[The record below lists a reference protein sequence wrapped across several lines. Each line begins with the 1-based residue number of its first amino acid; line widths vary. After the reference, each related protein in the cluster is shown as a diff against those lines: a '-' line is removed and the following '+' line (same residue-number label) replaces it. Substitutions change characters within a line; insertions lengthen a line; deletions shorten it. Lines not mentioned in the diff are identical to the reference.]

1 MAKTEFTPI
10 TEPAELDRLEEASAR
25 EPVLLFKHDPWC
37 SISLSA
43 YRQMAA
49 VGGDVSVLDVAES
62 HDLSMEAARRTGV
75 HHESPQVMVL
85 RNGEVAWSAS
95 HFAISTEAV
104 AKARDDAAND

>member
-1 MAKTEFTPI
+1 MAATQFTPI

-25 EPVLLFKHDPWC
+25 GPVLLFKHDPWC

-43 YRQMAA
+43 YRQMEA
-49 VGGDVSVLDVAES
+49 VGGDVSLLDVADAHE
-62 HDLSMEAARRTGV
+62 LSMEAARRTGV
-75 HHESPQVMVL
+75 RHESPQVILL

-104 AKARDDAAND
+104 SKARAAASEA